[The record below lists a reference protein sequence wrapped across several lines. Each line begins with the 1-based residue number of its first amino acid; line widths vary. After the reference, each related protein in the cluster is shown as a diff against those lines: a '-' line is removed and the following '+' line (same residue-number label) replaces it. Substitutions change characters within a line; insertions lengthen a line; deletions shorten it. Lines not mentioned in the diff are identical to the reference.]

1 MLGRKISMGR
11 KHAKNKPSTIV
22 TIDNYSGAS
31 YLLKDETL
39 KPLKKLSYK
48 SHYFYATYLA
58 NKDMIVAPIEISTGI
73 DDADLD
79 GLLEDRAY
87 EELGLDPTQEYIIH
101 HQEID
106 SGDMSRRIFQLFVIE
121 HTKYAELF
129 APLRTKIK
137 YIDFITPAPM
147 LYRSLYDM
155 KILDA
160 KGVHA
165 FLYFTYYDTFVTFY
179 RNGKFLYSKSIQY
192 SLDQIY
198 DRYCEMVGETV
209 DEQKFF
215 KTLQKDGLKTLQ
227 SDFQQ
232 NLMKLF
238 GEIFISINDI
248 IIYTKRAYDLEV
260 IDQMFIGSELGAIA
274 GLDEYVQNYLGFH
287 STPLSFDFD
296 IRTEEWHTDQLQY
309 MLAASAF
316 QYQEAPEAYVNF
328 TLYPKPPT
336 FFKRPIG
343 QIVIMTTLAL
353 LLALALPI
361 YHYVSA
367 SMNNIQT
374 YKLKQ
379 EDDVLAK
386 DVAKY
391 KRILREKKTK
401 YDEITK
407 VVKELSSRFAG
418 KEETLRKVYNKKVHY
433 RLKSDQI
440 AVLSNDLAQHG
451 VKTTLIQSNRDAY
464 SLLLLSPNDTKIT
477 KLIKDISEKYYNEI
491 NSVDIEMIEKDTN
504 STLYKGLLKVDLQ

>member
-1 MLGRKISMGR
+1 MGR
-11 KHAKNKPSTIV
+11 KQAKNKPSTIV
-22 TIDNYSGAS
+22 TIDNYAGTS
-31 YLLKDETL
+31 YLLKDEALT
-39 KPLKKLSYK
+39 PLKKLSYK
-48 SHYFYATYLA
+48 SNYFYATYLA
-58 NKDMIVAPIEISTGI
+58 NKDMIVAPIEISSSM

-87 EELGLDPTQEYIIH
+87 EELGLDPAQEYIIH
-101 HQEID
+101 HQEIESED
-106 SGDMSRRIFQLFVIE
+106 ISRRVFQLFVIE
-121 HTKYAELF
+121 STKYAELF
-129 APLRTKIK
+129 APLRAKIK
-137 YIDFITPAPM
+137 YIDLIVPAPL
-147 LYRSLYDM
+147 LYHALYDM
-155 KILDA
+155 NILEA

-165 FLYFTYYDTFVTFY
+165 FLYFTHYDTFVTFY
-179 RNGKFLYSKSIQY
+179 KNGKYLYSKSIPY
-192 SLDQIY
+192 SLNQIY

-209 DEQKFF
+209 DEQTFF

-248 IIYTKRAYDLEV
+248 IIYTKRAYDLDV

-296 IRTEEWHTDQLQY
+296 IRTEEWHTDQMQY
-309 MLAASAF
+309 MLAVSAF
-316 QYQEAPEAYVNF
+316 RYQESPAEYLNF

-343 QIVIMTTLAL
+343 QIVLMTVFAL

-367 SMNNIQT
+367 SMNDIQT

-379 EDDVLAK
+379 EDAVLAK

-391 KRILREKKTK
+391 KRILHEKKSE
-401 YDEITK
+401 YDAITK
-407 VVKELSSRFAG
+407 VVKELSGRFAT
-418 KEETLRKVYNKKVHY
+418 KEKTLRKVYDKKVHY

-440 AVLSNDLAQHG
+440 SALSNDLTRFD
-451 VKTTLIQSNRDAY
+451 VKTNGIESQDDVYRLQLI
-464 SLLLLSPNDTKIT
+464 SPDDTKIT
-477 KLIKDISEKYYNEI
+477 KLIKGISDKYYNEI
-491 NSVDIEMIEKDTN
+491 NSIDIQMIQKDKN
-504 STLYKGLLKVDLQ
+504 STFYRGILKVDLQ